1 MELMINSVN
10 DKYFT
15 AFFIKWF
22 NKYDKRQNF
31 RFNRQLRYFHIP
43 LKLAVEFL
51 SKHYYAD

>member
-15 AFFIKWF
+15 AFFIEWF

-31 RFNRQLRYFHIP
+31 
-43 LKLAVEFL
+43 
-51 SKHYYAD
+51 

>member
-1 MELMINSVN
+1 MINSVN

-15 AFFIKWF
+15 AFLLNGSINTTNAKI
-22 NKYDKRQNF
+22 F

-43 LKLAVEFL
+43 LKLAVGFL